1 MEYLPCKL
9 LPNCVQFHNA
19 VKTSRSSICPT
30 SNEVGLNFCFSKD
43 YVSVDGFFSQREI
56 VRIGFPQAFTSS
68 FSNLHKRL

>member
-43 YVSVDGFFSQREI
+43 YVSVDGFLKVSS
-56 VRIGFPQAFTSS
+56 IGFPQGFTSS
-68 FSNLHKRL
+68 LSNLHKRL